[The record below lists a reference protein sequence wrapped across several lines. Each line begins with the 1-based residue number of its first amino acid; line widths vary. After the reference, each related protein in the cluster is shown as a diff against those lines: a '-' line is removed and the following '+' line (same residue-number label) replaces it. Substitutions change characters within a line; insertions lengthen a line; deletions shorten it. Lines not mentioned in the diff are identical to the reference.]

1 MLHPPA
7 QGQAVQRRP
16 VVKVSLAV
24 NYALSGLHVWS
35 YHATNLALHILA
47 ALALL
52 GVVGRTLQSP
62 RLQARFGG
70 GALGIATVIALI
82 WALHPLQTEAVTY
95 IIQRTEVLAGLFY
108 LLTLYAAIRTAQS
121 TAPDGMPEPLR
132 PAGDSV
138 SLLPPADPEAI
149 FAFASALPS
158 RSCLTRSGWQARA

>member
-7 QGQAVQRRP
+7 QGPAVQRRP

-62 RLQARFGG
+62 RLQA
-70 GALGIATVIALI
+70 
-82 WALHPLQTEAVTY
+82 
-95 IIQRTEVLAGLFY
+95 
-108 LLTLYAAIRTAQS
+108 
-121 TAPDGMPEPLR
+121 
-132 PAGDSV
+132 
-138 SLLPPADPEAI
+138 
-149 FAFASALPS
+149 
-158 RSCLTRSGWQARA
+158 